1 MATRRHGFAVAGA
14 VFVSGAVVLGME
26 IAASRVLAPF
36 FGNSLFV
43 WGSLI
48 GIVLAVLVGLG
59 FFATYAARG
68 DVLPGAVGGILAAVL
83 VYVVI
88 LRFEQQSAARRRD
101 RR

>member
-1 MATRRHGFAVAGA
+1 M
-14 VFVSGAVVLGME
+14 
-26 IAASRVLAPF
+26 
-36 FGNSLFV
+36 
-43 WGSLI
+43 
-48 GIVLAVLVGLG
+48 GLG

-88 LRFEQQSAARRRD
+88 LRFEQQSEARRRN

>member
-1 MATRRHGFAVAGA
+1 MMKPLHV
-14 VFVSGAVVLGME
+14 
-26 IAASRVLAPF
+26 
-36 FGNSLFV
+36 
-43 WGSLI
+43 
-48 GIVLAVLVGLG
+48 IVLALVVGIG

-68 DVLPGAVGGILAAVL
+68 DVLPGAVGGILAAIL

>member
-1 MATRRHGFAVAGA
+1 MMKPLHVI
-14 VFVSGAVVLGME
+14 V
-26 IAASRVLAPF
+26 IAL
-36 FGNSLFV
+36 
-43 WGSLI
+43 
-48 GIVLAVLVGLG
+48 LVGIG